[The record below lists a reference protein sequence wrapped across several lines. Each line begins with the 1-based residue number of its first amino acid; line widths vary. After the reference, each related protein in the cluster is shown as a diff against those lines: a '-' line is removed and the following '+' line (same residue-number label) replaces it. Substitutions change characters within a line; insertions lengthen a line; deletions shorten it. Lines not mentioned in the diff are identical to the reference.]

1 MIDNPMATLELL
13 VLMEKAFPITTMI
26 PPSLGKVPREQSP
39 ELIIPRTAVIQEIE
53 YLGDAGGIMC
63 VMDVDATDDDEHT
76 LFISLTNL
84 KIDGRH
90 PLSRRITAYQKRRMK
105 RIAEGQ
111 RLGILGP
118 PRFTHEYT
126 AENTIDGP

>member
-13 VLMEKAFPITTMI
+13 VLMEKALPITTMI
-26 PPSLGKVPREQSP
+26 PPALSKLLREQSP
-39 ELIIPRTAVIQEIE
+39 ELIVPRTAVIKDIE

-63 VMDVDATDDDEHT
+63 VMGVDARDDDEH
-76 LFISLTNL
+76 LLVISLTNL

-90 PLSRRITAYQKRRMK
+90 PLSRRIAAYQKRRTK
-105 RIAEGQ
+105 RIAEGR
-111 RLGILGP
+111 RLGTLGP
-118 PRFTHEYT
+118 PAFTTEYT